1 MNRRIDYGDQGSIFS
16 DDDIF
21 APKKRFPLTIEK
33 RKTPVLWQT
42 LLLNLLAVVAAF
54 CVGAVFLKLSG
65 FSPLNVYLMMFDG
78 AFGSSYAISET
89 IVKAIPLMLCA
100 LGIAVAFRMNLWNI
114 GAEGQLYMGGLAAG
128 WVALSFTGL
137 PMFVMIPAMMLAAFI
152 GGAFWA
158 MIAAVPRAYLGT
170 NETIVT
176 LMLNYIA
183 IFFTDYLLH
192 GAWRDPAAQNF
203 PLSREFVPAAWLPV
217 LPGGRVH
224 MGLFIGIGVAL
235 VLYLVYKY
243 GKWGYE
249 TAIIGE
255 SPEAARYA
263 GIDVAKNIVLALA
276 ISGGIAGLA
285 GMTELS
291 GIIHRVQ
298 PNFSPGYG
306 YTAII
311 IAWLAKLNPWATI
324 LVSILFGGLLV
335 GGYSIQLAGLPGA
348 TAAMLQGT
356 VLFFVLGFDILA
368 GYRIVFR
375 RVKKSGGDAQ

>member
-1 MNRRIDYGDQGSIFS
+1 MNRRIDYGNQGSIFS

-21 APKKRFPLTIEK
+21 AKKKRFPIAIEK
-33 RKTPVLWQT
+33 RKSPVLWQT

-54 CVGAVFLKLSG
+54 IVGAVFLMISG
-65 FSPLNVYLMMFDG
+65 YSPLEVYALMLEG
-78 AFGSSYAISET
+78 AFGNSYAISET
-89 IVKAIPLMLCA
+89 IVKAIPLLLCG
-100 LGIAVAFRMNLWNI
+100 LGVAVAFRMKLWNI

-128 WVALSFTGL
+128 WVALTFKTL
-137 PMFVMIPAMMLAAFI
+137 PIFVMLPAMMLAAFI

-170 NETIVT
+170 NETITT
-176 LMLNYIA
+176 LMLNYVA
-183 IFFTDYLLH
+183 ILFTDYLLH
-192 GAWRDPAAQNF
+192 GSWRDPASLNF
-203 PLSREFVPAAWLPV
+203 PLSPEFVQAAWLPT
-217 LPGGRVH
+217 LPGGRIH
-224 MGLFIGIGVAL
+224 MGILIGIGVAV
-235 VLYLVYKY
+235 VLFLIYKY
-243 GKWGYE
+243 GRWGYE
-249 TAIIGE
+249 TSIIGE
-255 SPEAARYA
+255 STEAARYA
-263 GIDVAKNIVLALA
+263 GIDVAKNVIIALA
-276 ISGGIAGLA
+276 VSGGIAGLA

-311 IAWLAKLNPWATI
+311 IAWLSKLNPWATI
-324 LVSILFGGLLV
+324 FVSILFGGLLV

-368 GYRIVFR
+368 NYRLVLH
-375 RVKKSGGDAQ
+375 KNTQSGGDA